1 LPKYPS
7 IQMYPGDWKKDPALR
22 SCSIAARGL
31 WWEMLQSMFE
41 CPERG
46 VLKTGTKPWEIP
58 DIATDAGIH
67 ISSCAVLLEELEMK
81 GVLSRR
87 ESDGA
92 IFSRRMVRDE
102 EARKANAERQAEWRE
117 RNKHPGE
124 SSNAG
129 VTPGVTPMLHR
140 SSSSSS
146 TTNHKIKT
154 RAETTRGSP
163 NLFDQKRKIEARDL
177 RVQKEAETLSEARVG
192 SRPEGGNMPAR
203 PEYMEFI
210 ELRDHGRIPYGVSWS
225 KWKSLTPAER
235 DDLLVKPGPQAVW
248 PDADLKKVGST

>member
-1 LPKYPS
+1 
-7 IQMYPGDWKKDPALR
+7 MYPGDWKKDPALR

-102 EARKANAERQAEWRE
+102 EARKANAERQADWRE
-117 RNKHPGE
+117 RNKHPAE

-129 VTPGVTPMLHR
+129 VTPGVTRMLHR

-146 TTNHKIKT
+146 NTKHKVKT
-154 RAETTRGSP
+154 RAESARGDP

-177 RVQKEAETLSEARVG
+177 RLQKEAEVLSETRVG
-192 SRPEGGNMPAR
+192 SRPEGRNMP
-203 PEYMEFI
+203 PQPGYLEFVS
-210 ELRDHGRIPYGVSWS
+210 LRDHGRIQQGVTWS
-225 KWKSLTPAER
+225 KWKTLTPAER
-235 DDLLVKPGPQAVW
+235 DELLAKPGPQSVQREL
-248 PDADLKKVGST
+248 DLKKVGST